1 MTIPYLD
8 LKRVTAL
15 HEEEIQQ
22 AVAEV
27 VGSGWYLQGQALHR
41 FEEHYAQYIG
51 TKYCVGV
58 ANGLDALTLTL
69 QAYKEMGRLKEG
81 DEVLVPA
88 NTFIATV
95 LAITETRLTPV
106 FIDVDEET
114 LDLNLKALEQAIT
127 SKTQALMLVHLYG
140 RCTYN
145 THIQTLCDTHHLLLI
160 EDNAQAHGC
169 HTLNSHLS
177 PLTFQLSTL
186 NSQPTLNSN
195 LSTLNFK
202 KTGSLGHASC
212 HSFYPGKN
220 LGALGDG
227 GAVTTNDEA
236 LAQTIRS
243 IANYGFSEKYVATYK
258 GRNSR
263 LDDIQAAV
271 LDVKLNYL
279 DAENQRR
286 QDIARTYYNNIK
298 NDRIRLPKLMDNG
311 DNVYHIF
318 PIFTSQRDQLKQY
331 LQERGIGTL
340 IHYPIPP
347 HLQSCYPE
355 YHHLSLPVTE
365 RLAHQE
371 LSLPLNPTMTDSEVM
386 YIVETLNSQL

>member
-69 QAYKEMGRLKEG
+69 RAYKEMGRLKEG

-95 LAITETRLTPV
+95 LAITENRLTPV

-114 LDLNLKALEQAIT
+114 FDLNFEALEQAIT
-127 SKTQALMLVHLYG
+127 PKTQALMLVHLYG

-386 YIVETLNSQL
+386 YIVETLNSKL

>member
-1 MTIPYLD
+1 MNIPYLD
-8 LKRVTAL
+8 LKKVTAL
-15 HEEEIQQ
+15 HAEKIQQ
-22 AVAEV
+22 AMAEV
-27 VGSGWYLQGQALHR
+27 VGSGWYLQGQALQQ
-41 FEEHYAQYIG
+41 FEQHYAQYIG
-51 TKYCVGV
+51 TKYCVGL

-69 QAYKEMGRLKEG
+69 RAYMEMGRLNEG

-95 LAITETRLTPV
+95 LSITENRLTPV

-114 LDLNLKALEQAIT
+114 LDLNLHVLEQTVTA
-127 SKTQALMLVHLYG
+127 KTKALMLVHLYG

-145 THIQTLCDTHHLLLI
+145 GSIQDFCKANDLLLI

-169 HTLNSHLS
+169 LYLSSYAPHGHLS
-177 PLTFQLSTL
+177 TVTCQQSTL
-186 NSQPTLNSN
+186 PR
-195 LSTLNFK
+195 
-202 KTGSLGHASC
+202 TGSLGDAAC

-227 GAVTTNDEA
+227 GAVTTNDEDF
-236 LAQTIRS
+236 AQILRS
-243 IANYGFSEKYVATYK
+243 LANYGFSEKYVASYK

-271 LDVKLNYL
+271 LDVKLKHL

-286 QDIARTYYNNIK
+286 QAIARTYYKYIK
-298 NDRIRLPKLMDNG
+298 NNAIRLPQLMDNG
-311 DNVYHIF
+311 NNVYHIF
-318 PIFTSQRDQLKQY
+318 PIFTSQRDRLKQY
-331 LQERGIGTL
+331 LLERGIGTL

-365 RLAHQE
+365 RLAREE
-371 LSLPLNPTMTDSEVM
+371 LSLPLNPTMTDEEVM
-386 YIVETLNSQL
+386 YVIKTLNSQP

>member
-8 LKRVTAL
+8 LKRMTAL

-69 QAYKEMGRLKEG
+69 RAYKEMGRLKEG

-95 LAITETRLTPV
+95 LAITENRLTPV

-127 SKTQALMLVHLYG
+127 PKTQALMLVHLYG

-169 HTLNSHLS
+169 H
-177 PLTFQLSTL
+177 
-186 NSQPTLNSN
+186 TLNSN

-386 YIVETLNSQL
+386 YIVETLNSKL